1 MLAYVRG
8 FITLFVLL
16 TMLLYLPPG
25 KSYQKYIR
33 FFAELIL
40 TLSIISPVMSVICDS
55 DEFME
60 LIEYEEFTENLSEIS
75 KDMQRIEYLHNDYYL
90 EEYENAI
97 AEDVRQIA
105 GRVAEGYGFS
115 VKEAKVHM
123 AEDYTVDAIQ
133 IWMTDQGGEE
143 IVIGKIVLQE
153 GTKLG
158 TDAVYAGIT
167 QELSDYYQLD
177 PSKIEITYTK
187 TG

>member
-16 TMLLYLPPG
+16 TLLLYLPPG

-55 DEFME
+55 DEFLE

-75 KDMQRIEYLHNDYYL
+75 KDMQRIEYLHSDYYL
-90 EEYENAI
+90 EEYETAI
-97 AEDVRQIA
+97 EEDVKRI
-105 GRVAEGYGFS
+105 AEGYGFS
-115 VKEAKVHM
+115 VKEARVHM
-123 AEDYTVDAIQ
+123 TEDYTVDKIQ
-133 IWMTDQGGEE
+133 LWVTDQSGEQ
-143 IVIGKIVLQE
+143 IVIGKIVLDE
-153 GTKLG
+153 GTKTQ
-158 TDAVYAGIT
+158 TDAVYAGLI
-167 QELSDYYQLD
+167 QELSDYYHLD
-177 PSKIEITYTK
+177 SSKIEIGYTK